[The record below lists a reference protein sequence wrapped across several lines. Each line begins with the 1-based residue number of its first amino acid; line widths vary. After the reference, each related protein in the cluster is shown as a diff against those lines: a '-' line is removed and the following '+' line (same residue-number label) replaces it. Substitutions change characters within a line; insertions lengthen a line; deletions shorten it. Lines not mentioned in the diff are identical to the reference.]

1 MLDAWKAGSQKWQFH
16 YSLNENLSCG
26 DLKTVLHNTTKQ
38 CQTTWRRKSLFR
50 SRVLQNVLNNLF
62 NDYLFEKLTRT
73 TDRLLSMY
81 VIHDLSYNR
90 NVNKIVGWN
99 MSKIEHDLKRNELK
113 LLPNTFVLD
122 TYLRIWSKLHD
133 LTTYKHTC

>member
-1 MLDAWKAGSQKWQFH
+1 M
-16 YSLNENLSCG
+16 
-26 DLKTVLHNTTKQ
+26 LHNTTKQ

-90 NVNKIVGWN
+90 NVNKIVG
-99 MSKIEHDLKRNELK
+99 
-113 LLPNTFVLD
+113 
-122 TYLRIWSKLHD
+122 
-133 LTTYKHTC
+133 